1 MGSFVTDPVWGAIHT
16 LNSVLAYLFVMT
28 KSQVP
33 GVSRPGELGN
43 TRTERPVADVAKCVW
58 CRTPLPVQTGSGRP
72 RRFCTQACKQWD
84 WVARQ
89 RASELALSEDE
100 LVVTRSELDALRD
113 QIFVPVFLH
122 DDLNRNQLQNDHLN
136 MDLLRLDDLV
146 QIEHLVLFRNDKL
159 IEQIFWQFLNLHA
172 DHRLV

>member
-1 MGSFVTDPVWGAIHT
+1 LSLANDDFGGVGSFVTDPVWGAIHT

-113 QIFVPVFLH
+113 QIFILKCAI
-122 DDLNRNQLQNDHLN
+122 DDVEQ
-136 MDLLRLDDLV
+136 DLDPSIDPTTRDFKAALTWLLDAAKPLV
-146 QIEHLVLFRNDKL
+146 TDSITGVSQPG
-159 IEQIFWQFLNLHA
+159 
-172 DHRLV
+172 